1 MPPSSPMARTGGQV
15 LRESRT
21 YPAVSASERDFCCLV
36 LGAMPVSAALSQ
48 MGASTV
54 REKYPRRRNSTIPLS
69 RSGKRMTVAAQAM
82 RMTR

>member
-1 MPPSSPMARTGGQV
+1 MARTGGQA
-15 LRESRT
+15 LRESKT
-21 YPAVSASERDFCCLV
+21 YTAVSASERDFCCLV

-54 REKYPRRRNSTIPLS
+54 REKYPRRRNSAIPLP
-69 RSGKRMTVAAQAM
+69 RSGERMTAADHAM